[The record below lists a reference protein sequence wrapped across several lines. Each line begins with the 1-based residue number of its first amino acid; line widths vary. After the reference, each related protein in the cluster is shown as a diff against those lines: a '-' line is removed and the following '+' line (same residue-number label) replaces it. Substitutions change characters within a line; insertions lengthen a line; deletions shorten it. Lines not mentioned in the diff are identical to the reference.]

1 MSNVLSELA
10 QSNRLLVQQV
20 FKPIANEYRISVP
33 PPGSTEEGRPLLY
46 VKQKKMKIKED
57 IRFRVSPDVEEYLF
71 MIKSKSVFEFRG
83 RHEVLDA
90 DGAVIGLLEKDFGK
104 SLLRSHWH
112 VRDATGTEVLE
123 AHESSW
129 IIALLRRFADLGPD
143 YLSLLTWLP
152 FNFTLR
158 RGGEVMAR
166 TNACSGSSATATCS
180 RSSPGQAA
188 STTGC
193 SSRSQSAWTRCRTAR
208 TRERR
213 RAARGSPPATA
224 RATRSKSRTPAPT
237 RAAGPS
243 RASTG

>member
-1 MSNVLSELA
+1 
-10 QSNRLLVQQV
+10 
-20 FKPIANEYRISVP
+20 
-33 PPGSTEEGRPLLY
+33 
-46 VKQKKMKIKED
+46 MKIKED

-129 IIALLRRFADLGPD
+129 IVALLRRFADLGPD

-158 RGGEVMAR
+158 RGGEEVGTYKR
-166 TNACSGSSATATCS
+166 VLGKF
-180 RSSPGQAA
+180 RDRYLLEVEPAA
-188 STTGC
+188 AADH
-193 SSRSQSAWTRCRTAR
+193 RRCRVHRSAKLCTPPCRTQGRPFPIAAPAERERVFTISDDEHTPHRMYLRSAR
-208 TRERR
+208 SDPPRGRMWRRLRTEARGRRGRRR
-213 RAARGSPPATA
+213 RAIGRPEQL
-224 RATRSKSRTPAPT
+224 RR
-237 RAAGPS
+237 
-243 RASTG
+243 